1 MTMDDLV
8 NAAKFTVLIGKNG
21 AGKSTLLR
29 SLNAGTKP
37 HIKYIS
43 PERGGTLKYD
53 PNVDN
58 NMSSSEGWLKQTRQ
72 KNRFEQFR
80 QQSAAQFRNLET
92 AVLREIEKVA
102 ERRADPTYTFDAIL
116 GQINELLPAI
126 RMVRNDT
133 GGFSI
138 QTKLGQPLDEENLSS
153 GESELI
159 ALAIEVLV
167 FSRQSMANKVLLLDE
182 PDVHL
187 HPDLQQRFTA
197 FVESVAIAHDLR
209 VVIATHSTAII
220 GAFSKN
226 AQLQIVPISKRDQ
239 SDFVAFSR
247 SAVCEGILPIFGAHP
262 LSTAY
267 NRSPV
272 VLVEG
277 DDDRRVLEQIVR
289 SGGGRFALAP
299 CAVGTV
305 TELSQWEDWLNQ
317 FLPVLYDTPKAFS
330 LRDLDD
336 ATQADINDLD
346 HVCRIRLNCYAVE
359 NLLLSDQVLEAHG
372 FDAGSFRAALQ
383 ARVERFP
390 NHKYTEALQ
399 TLVADFENR
408 RTLNIKDVRNIIVAE
423 LGSNKPWE
431 VLLGQAIAANLAT
444 VNPARDS
451 IQNYLGSKAVTKLF
465 AQDSSAQTTSNSG
478 SNRRS

>member
-1 MTMDDLV
+1 MTIDDLV

-29 SLNAGTKP
+29 SLNAGDKP
-37 HIKYIS
+37 QVKYIS

-58 NMSSSEGWLKQTRQ
+58 NISSNEGWLKNTRQ
-72 KNRFEQFR
+72 TNRFEQFR

-102 ERRADPTYTFDAIL
+102 GKRADPTYTFDVIL
-116 GQINELLPAI
+116 EQINELLPAI
-126 RMVRNDT
+126 RMVRNDK

-138 QTKLGQPLDEENLSS
+138 QTKLGQSLDEASISS

-167 FSRQSMANKVLLLDE
+167 FSRQSMANKMLLLDE

-187 HPDLQQRFTA
+187 HPDLQQRFIA
-197 FVESVAIAHDLR
+197 FVESVAVAHNLR

-226 AQLQIVPISKRDQ
+226 ADLQIVPISKRDQ
-239 SDFVAFSR
+239 SDFAAFSR
-247 SAVCEGILPIFGAHP
+247 SKVCEEILPIFGAHP
-262 LSTAY
+262 LSTAF
-267 NRSPV
+267 NRSPI

-299 CAVGTV
+299 CVVGNV
-305 TELSQWEDWLNQ
+305 TELSEWEDWLNR

-336 ATQADINDLD
+336 ATQADISDLD
-346 HVCRIRLNCYAVE
+346 HVCRIRLNCYAIE

-372 FDAGSFRAALQ
+372 FNAESFRAALQ
-383 ARVERFP
+383 ARVDRIP
-390 NHKYTEALQ
+390 DHKYTEALKSLLANFQ
-399 TLVADFENR
+399 NR
-408 RTLNIKDVRNIIVAE
+408 RILNIKDVRNIVVAE

-431 VLLGQAIAANLAT
+431 VLLGQLIAANIGTANT
-444 VNPARDS
+444 NQHS
-451 IQNYLGSKAVTKLF
+451 IQSYLGPKAVTNLF
-465 AQDSSAQTTSNSG
+465 A
-478 SNRRS
+478 

>member
-8 NAAKFTVLIGKNG
+8 SAATFTVLIGKNG

-29 SLNAGTKP
+29 SLNAGEKP

-58 NMSSSEGWLKQTRQ
+58 NISSSDGWLKQTRQ
-72 KNRFEQFR
+72 TNRFEQFR

-102 ERRADPTYTFDAIL
+102 EKRADQTYTFDAIL
-116 GQINELLPAI
+116 EQINQLLPAI
-126 RMVRNDT
+126 RMVRNDK

-138 QTKLGQPLDEENLSS
+138 QTKSGQPLDEANISS
-153 GESELI
+153 GESEII

-167 FSRQSMANKVLLLDE
+167 FSRQSMANKILLLDE

-197 FVESVAIAHDLR
+197 FVESVAVEHNLR

-220 GAFSKN
+220 GAFSKS
-226 AQLQIVPISKRDQ
+226 ADLQIVPISRRDQ
-239 SDFVAFSR
+239 SDFATFSR
-247 SAVCEGILPIFGAHP
+247 SKVCEGILPIFGAHP
-262 LSTAY
+262 LSTTF

-277 DDDRRVLEQIVR
+277 DDDRRVLEQVVR

-299 CAVGTV
+299 CVVGSV
-305 TELSQWEDWLNQ
+305 TELQEWENWLNR
-317 FLPVLYDTPKAFS
+317 FLPVLYDAPKAFS

-336 ATQADINDLD
+336 CQQAEIDDLD
-346 HVCRIRLNCYAVE
+346 HVCRIRLNCYAIE
-359 NLLLSDQVLEAHG
+359 NLLLSDQVLEAHK
-372 FDAGSFRAALQ
+372 FDAESFKVTLQ
-383 ARVERFP
+383 ARVDRMP
-390 NHKYTEALQ
+390 NHKYTGALRA
-399 TLVADFENR
+399 LVADFENR
-408 RTLNIKDVRNIIVAE
+408 RIRNIKDVRNIIVAE

-431 VLLGQAIAANLAT
+431 VLLGQLIAANVAT
-444 VNPARDS
+444 ANSQEHS
-451 IQNYLGSKAVTKLF
+451 IQSYLGPKAVTNLF
-465 AQDSSAQTTSNSG
+465 V
-478 SNRRS
+478 

>member
-1 MTMDDLV
+1 MTIDDLV

-29 SLNAGTKP
+29 SLNAGDRP

-58 NMSSSEGWLKQTRQ
+58 NISSNEGWLKNTRQ
-72 KNRFEQFR
+72 TNRFEQFR

-102 ERRADPTYTFDAIL
+102 EKRADPTYTFDAIL
-116 GQINELLPAI
+116 EQINELLPAI
-126 RMVRNDT
+126 RMVRNDK

-138 QTKLGQPLDEENLSS
+138 QTKLGQPLDEANISS

-167 FSRQSMANKVLLLDE
+167 FSRQLMANKMLLLDE

-197 FVESVAIAHDLR
+197 FVELVAIAHDLR

-220 GAFSKN
+220 GAFSKD
-226 AQLQIVPISKRDQ
+226 ADLQVVPISKRDQ
-239 SDFVAFSR
+239 SDFPTFTR
-247 SAVCEGILPIFGAHP
+247 SEVCENLLPIFGAHP
-262 LSTAY
+262 LSTAF
-267 NRSPV
+267 NRSPI

-289 SGGGRFALAP
+289 SGGGRFALSP
-299 CAVGTV
+299 CVVGNV
-305 TELSQWEDWLNQ
+305 TELSEWEDWLNR

-330 LRDLDD
+330 LRDLD
-336 ATQADINDLD
+336 AAQQADINDLD

-359 NLLLSDQVLEAHG
+359 NLLLSDQLLEAHE
-372 FDAGSFRAALQ
+372 FDAESFRNALQ
-383 ARVERFP
+383 ARVDRMP
-390 NHKYTEALQ
+390 DHKYTEALRA
-399 TLVADFENR
+399 LVADFENR
-408 RTLNIKDVRNIIVAE
+408 RTRNIKDVRNIVVAE

-431 VLLGQAIAANLAT
+431 VLLGQSIAANVAT
-444 VNPARDS
+444 ANPCEHS
-451 IQNYLGSKAVTKLF
+451 IQSYLGPKAVTNLF
-465 AQDSSAQTTSNSG
+465 A
-478 SNRRS
+478 

>member
-1 MTMDDLV
+1 MTMDELV
-8 NAAKFTVLIGKNG
+8 KASKFTVLIGKNG

-29 SLNAGTKP
+29 TLNSGDKP

-58 NMSSSEGWLKQTRQ
+58 NISSSEGWLKNTRQ
-72 KNRFEQFR
+72 TNRFEQFR

-92 AVLREIEKVA
+92 AVLREIEKVP
-102 ERRADPTYTFDAIL
+102 EKRANLSYTFDAIL
-116 GQINELLPAI
+116 EQINELLPAI
-126 RMVRNDT
+126 RMVRNDK

-138 QTKLGQPLDEENLSS
+138 QTKLGHPLEEASISS

-167 FSRQSMANKVLLLDE
+167 FSRQSIANKVILLDE

-197 FVESVAIAHDLR
+197 FVESIAVAHDLR

-220 GAFSKN
+220 GAFSEG
-226 AQLQIVPISKRDQ
+226 ADLQIIPISMRDQ
-239 SDFVAFSR
+239 SEFSAFSR
-247 SAVCEGILPIFGAHP
+247 SNVCAEILPIFGAHP
-262 LSTAY
+262 LSTAF
-267 NRSPV
+267 NRSPI

-289 SGGGRFALAP
+289 SGGGKFAFTP
-299 CAVGTV
+299 CVVGSV
-305 TELSQWEDWLNQ
+305 TELSEWEDWLNR

-336 ATQADINDLD
+336 ATQSDINDLD
-346 HVCRIRLNCYAVE
+346 YVCRIRLNCYAIE
-359 NLLLSDQVLEAHG
+359 NLLLSDQVLETHG
-372 FDAGSFRAALQ
+372 FNAETFRAALQ
-383 ARVERFP
+383 ARVDSALD
-390 NHKYTEALQ
+390 HKYTAALIA
-399 TLVADFENR
+399 LIKDFDNR
-408 RTLNIKDVRNIIVAE
+408 RNLNIKDVRNILVAE

-431 VLLGQAIAANLAT
+431 VLIGQSIAASVVAVST
-444 VNPARDS
+444 SQHS
-451 IQNYLGSKAVTKLF
+451 IQSYLGPKAMKNLF
-465 AQDSSAQTTSNSG
+465 A
-478 SNRRS
+478 

>member
-1 MTMDDLV
+1 MTIDE
-8 NAAKFTVLIGKNG
+8 AIGATKFTVLIGKNG

-29 SLNAGTKP
+29 SLNAGQRP
-37 HIKYIS
+37 HVKYVS

-58 NMSSSEGWLKQTRQ
+58 NITSNESWLKDTRQ
-72 KNRFEQFR
+72 TNRFEQFR

-102 ERRADPTYTFDAIL
+102 AKRTDLTYTFDAIL
-116 GQINELLPAI
+116 EQVNGLLPAI
-126 RMVRNDT
+126 RMVRNEK

-138 QTKLGQPLDEENLSS
+138 QTKSGQPLDEGNISS

-167 FSRQSMANKVLLLDE
+167 FSRQSMANKILLLDE

-197 FVESVAIAHDLR
+197 FVEAVAVAHDFR

-220 GAFSKN
+220 GAFSKG
-226 AQLQIVPISKRDQ
+226 ADLQIVPISNRAQ

-247 SAVCEGILPIFGAHP
+247 SEVCEEILPIFGAHP
-262 LSTAY
+262 LSTAF
-267 NRSPV
+267 NRAPV

-277 DDDRRVLEQIVR
+277 DDDRRVLEQVVR
-289 SGGGRFALAP
+289 SGGGRFAFAP
-299 CAVGTV
+299 CVVGSV
-305 TELSQWEDWLNQ
+305 TELTEWEDWLNR
-317 FLPVLYDTPKAFS
+317 FLPVLYDVPKAFS

-336 ATQADINDLD
+336 AARADINDLD
-346 HVCRIRLNCYAVE
+346 HVVRIRLNCYAIE

-372 FDAGSFRAALQ
+372 FNAETFKAALQ
-383 ARVERFP
+383 ARVDRIP
-390 NHKYTEALQ
+390 DHKYTQALQ
-399 TLVADFENR
+399 ALVADFENR
-408 RTLNIKDVRNIIVAE
+408 RTLNVKDVRNIVVAE

-431 VLLGQAIAANLAT
+431 VLLGQSIAANAAAP
-444 VNPARDS
+444 NQDPHS
-451 IQNYLGSKAVTKLF
+451 MQSYLGQKALRSLF
-465 AQDSSAQTTSNSG
+465 Q
-478 SNRRS
+478 

>member
-1 MTMDDLV
+1 MTIDDLV

-29 SLNAGTKP
+29 TLNAGEKP

-58 NMSSSEGWLKQTRQ
+58 NISSSEGWLKQTRQ
-72 KNRFEQFR
+72 TNRFEQFR

-102 ERRADPTYTFDAIL
+102 DKRADPTYTFDAIL
-116 GQINELLPAI
+116 EQINELLPAI
-126 RMVRNDT
+126 RMVRNDRA
-133 GGFSI
+133 GFSI
-138 QTKLGQPLDEENLSS
+138 QTKLGQPLDEANISS

-167 FSRQSMANKVLLLDE
+167 FSRQSMANKMLLLDE

-197 FVESVAIAHDLR
+197 FVESVAVAHDLR

-226 AQLQIVPISKRDQ
+226 AELQIVPISKRDQ
-239 SDFVAFSR
+239 SDFPAFGR
-247 SAVCEGILPIFGAHP
+247 SGVCEEILPIFGAHP
-262 LSTAY
+262 LSTAF
-267 NRSPV
+267 NRSPI

-299 CAVGTV
+299 CVVGSV
-305 TELSQWEDWLNQ
+305 TELSQWEDWLDR

-336 ATQADINDLD
+336 ATQADISDLD
-346 HVCRIRLNCYAVE
+346 HVCRIRLNCYAIE

-372 FDAGSFRAALQ
+372 FDSESFRAALQ
-383 ARVERFP
+383 ARVDLIP
-390 NHKYTEALQ
+390 DHKYTEALRA
-399 TLVADFENR
+399 LVADFENR
-408 RTLNIKDVRNIIVAE
+408 RTLNIKDIRNIIVAE

-431 VLLGQAIAANLAT
+431 VLLGQSIAANVAT
-444 VNPARDS
+444 VNPNLNS
-451 IQNYLGSKAVTKLF
+451 IQSYLGPKAVTSLF
-465 AQDSSAQTTSNSG
+465 A
-478 SNRRS
+478 

>member
-8 NAAKFTVLIGKNG
+8 NKSRFTILIGKNG

-29 SLNAGTKP
+29 ALNAGNRP
-37 HIKYIS
+37 HIKYVS

-58 NMSSSEGWLKQTRQ
+58 NMSVNENWLKNTRQ
-72 KNRFEQFR
+72 TNRFEQFR

-102 ERRADPTYTFDAIL
+102 DKRADLAYTFEVIL
-116 GQINELLPAI
+116 EQINVLLPAI
-126 RMVRNDT
+126 KMVRNDK

-138 QTKLGQPLDEENLSS
+138 QTKSGQPLDEANISS

-167 FSRQSMANKVLLLDE
+167 FSRQLMPNKTLLLDE

-197 FVESVAIAHDLR
+197 FVEEVAVVHDLR

-220 GAFSKN
+220 GAFSKT
-226 AQLQIVPISKRDQ
+226 ADLQIVPITTRDQ
-239 SDFVAFSR
+239 SDFATFSR
-247 SAVCEGILPIFGAHP
+247 SGVCEEILPIFGVHP
-262 LSTAY
+262 LSTAF

-277 DDDRRVLEQIVR
+277 DDDRRVLEQVVR
-289 SGGGRFALAP
+289 SGAGKFAFAP
-299 CAVGTV
+299 CVVGNV
-305 TELSQWEDWLNQ
+305 NELSEWEDWLNR
-317 FLPVLYDTPKAFS
+317 FLPVLYDMPKAYS
-330 LRDLDD
+330 LRDLD
-336 ATQADINDLD
+336 AAQQADINDLD
-346 HVCRIRLNCYAVE
+346 HVCRIRLNCYAIE
-359 NLLLSDQVLEAHG
+359 NLLLSEQVLEAHG
-372 FDAGSFRAALQ
+372 FDAASFRRALQ
-383 ARVERFP
+383 ARVDSIP
-390 NHKYTEALQ
+390 DHKYAEALRA
-399 TLVADFENR
+399 LVADFERR
-408 RTLNIKDVRNIIVAE
+408 RTLNIKDVRNIVVAE

-431 VLLGQAIAANLAT
+431 VLVGQSIAANVAAANSNLNSVQT
-444 VNPARDS
+444 
-451 IQNYLGSKAVTKLF
+451 YLGRKAITSLF
-465 AQDSSAQTTSNSG
+465 S
-478 SNRRS
+478 

>member
-1 MTMDDLV
+1 MTMDELV
-8 NAAKFTVLIGKNG
+8 KAAKFTVLIGKNG

-29 SLNAGTKP
+29 TLNSGDKP

-53 PNVDN
+53 PSVDN
-58 NMSSSEGWLKQTRQ
+58 NISSSEGWLKNSRQT
-72 KNRFEQFR
+72 NRFEQFR

-92 AVLREIEKVA
+92 AVLREIEKVR
-102 ERRADPTYTFDAIL
+102 EKRENLSYTFDAIL
-116 GQINELLPAI
+116 EQINALLPAI
-126 RMVRNDT
+126 RMVRNDK

-138 QTKLGQPLDEENLSS
+138 QTKLGHPLEEASISS

-167 FSRQSMANKVLLLDE
+167 FSRQSIAGKVILLDE

-197 FVESVAIAHDLR
+197 FVESIAVAHDLR

-220 GAFSKN
+220 GAFSQG
-226 AQLQIVPISKRDQ
+226 ADVQIIPISKRDQ
-239 SDFVAFSR
+239 SEFSVFSR
-247 SAVCEGILPIFGAHP
+247 SNVCAEILPIFGAHP
-262 LSTAY
+262 LSTAF
-267 NRSPV
+267 NRSPI

-289 SGGGRFALAP
+289 SGGGKFALSP
-299 CAVGTV
+299 CVVGSV
-305 TELSQWEDWLNQ
+305 TELSEWEDWLNR

-336 ATQADINDLD
+336 ATQSDINDLD
-346 HVCRIRLNCYAVE
+346 HVCRIRLNCYAIE

-372 FDAGSFRAALQ
+372 FNAETFRAALQ
-383 ARVERFP
+383 ARVDSAP
-390 NHKYTEALQ
+390 DHKYTAALI
-399 TLVADFENR
+399 TLIKDFDNR
-408 RTLNIKDVRNIIVAE
+408 RTLNIKDVRNILVAE

-431 VLLGQAIAANLAT
+431 VLIGQSIAASVVAVST
-444 VNPARDS
+444 SQHS
-451 IQNYLGSKAVTKLF
+451 IQSYLGTKAVKNLF
-465 AQDSSAQTTSNSG
+465 G
-478 SNRRS
+478 

>member
-1 MTMDDLV
+1 MTIDDLV

-29 SLNAGTKP
+29 TLNAGEKP

-58 NMSSSEGWLKQTRQ
+58 NISSSEGWLKQTRQ
-72 KNRFEQFR
+72 TNRFEQFR

-102 ERRADPTYTFDAIL
+102 DKRADPTYTFDAIL
-116 GQINELLPAI
+116 EQINELLPAI
-126 RMVRNDT
+126 RMVRNDRA
-133 GGFSI
+133 G
-138 QTKLGQPLDEENLSS
+138 
-153 GESELI
+153 
-159 ALAIEVLV
+159 IEVLV
-167 FSRQSMANKVLLLDE
+167 FSRQSMANKMLLLDE

-197 FVESVAIAHDLR
+197 FVESVAVAHDLR

-226 AQLQIVPISKRDQ
+226 AELQIVPISKRDQ
-239 SDFVAFSR
+239 SDFPAFGR
-247 SAVCEGILPIFGAHP
+247 SGVCEEILPIFGAHP
-262 LSTAY
+262 LSTAF
-267 NRSPV
+267 NRSPI

-299 CAVGTV
+299 CVVGSV
-305 TELSQWEDWLNQ
+305 TELSQWEDWLDR

-336 ATQADINDLD
+336 ATQADISDLD
-346 HVCRIRLNCYAVE
+346 HVCRIRLNCYAIE

-372 FDAGSFRAALQ
+372 FDSESFRAALQ
-383 ARVERFP
+383 ARVDLIP
-390 NHKYTEALQ
+390 DHKYTEALRA
-399 TLVADFENR
+399 LVADFENR
-408 RTLNIKDVRNIIVAE
+408 RTLNIKDIRNIIVAE

-431 VLLGQAIAANLAT
+431 VLLGQSIAANVAT
-444 VNPARDS
+444 VNPNLNS
-451 IQNYLGSKAVTKLF
+451 IQSYLGPKAVTSLF
-465 AQDSSAQTTSNSG
+465 A
-478 SNRRS
+478 

>member
-1 MTMDDLV
+1 MTMDELV

-29 SLNAGTKP
+29 ALNAGARP
-37 HIKYIS
+37 HIKYVS

-58 NMSSSEGWLKQTRQ
+58 NISSNVNWLKDTRQ
-72 KNRFEQFR
+72 TNRFEQFR

-92 AVLREIEKVA
+92 AVLREIEKVPDK
-102 ERRADPTYTFDAIL
+102 RTDLTYTFDSIL
-116 GQINELLPAI
+116 EQINELLPAV
-126 RMVRNDT
+126 RMVRNDK

-138 QTKLGQPLDEENLSS
+138 QTKLGQSLDEANISS

-167 FSRQSMANKVLLLDE
+167 FSRQSMANKMILLDE

-220 GAFSKN
+220 GAFSKS
-226 AQLQIVPISKRDQ
+226 ADLQIVPISKRDQ
-239 SDFVAFSR
+239 SDFSAFTR
-247 SAVCEGILPIFGAHP
+247 SEVCEEILPIFGSHP
-262 LSTAY
+262 LSTAF
-267 NRSPV
+267 NKSPI

-289 SGGGRFALAP
+289 SGGGRFSLAP
-299 CAVGTV
+299 CVVGSV
-305 TELSQWEDWLNQ
+305 TDLSEWEDWLNR
-317 FLPVLYDTPKAFS
+317 FLPILYDAPKAFS

-336 ATQADINDLD
+336 ATQTDINDLD
-346 HVCRIRLNCYAVE
+346 HVCRIRLNCYAIE

-372 FDAGSFRAALQ
+372 FNAETFKAALQ
-383 ARVERFP
+383 ARVDRIP
-390 NHKYTEALQ
+390 DHKYSEPLKV
-399 TLVADFENR
+399 LVTDFANR
-408 RTLNIKDVRNIIVAE
+408 RTLNIKDVRNIVVAE

-431 VLLGQAIAANLAT
+431 VLIGQLIAANVAAT
-444 VNPARDS
+444 NPSEHS
-451 IQNYLGSKAVTKLF
+451 IQSYLGPKAVTNLF
-465 AQDSSAQTTSNSG
+465 A
-478 SNRRS
+478 

>member
-1 MTMDDLV
+1 MTMDELV

-29 SLNAGTKP
+29 KLNTGDRP
-37 HIKYIS
+37 HIKYVS

-58 NMSSSEGWLKQTRQ
+58 YIASNEAWLKETRQ
-72 KNRFEQFR
+72 TNRSEQFR

-92 AVLREIEKVA
+92 AVLREIEKVP
-102 ERRADPTYTFDAIL
+102 EKRADHAYTFDAIL
-116 GQINELLPAI
+116 ERINKLLPAI
-126 RMVRNDT
+126 RMIRNDK

-138 QTKLGQPLDEENLSS
+138 QTKVGQPLDEANISS

-167 FSRQSMANKVLLLDE
+167 FSRQTIANKIILLDE

-187 HPDLQQRFTA
+187 HPDLQQRFTE
-197 FVESVAIAHDLR
+197 FVESVAVEHDLR

-220 GAFSKN
+220 GAFSTS
-226 AQLQIVPISKRDQ
+226 ADLQIVPIAKRNQ
-239 SDFVAFSR
+239 TDFVAFSR
-247 SAVCEGILPIFGAHP
+247 SNVCEEILPIFGAHP
-262 LSTAY
+262 LSTAF
-267 NRSPV
+267 NRSPI

-289 SGGGRFALAP
+289 SGGGRFAFAP
-299 CAVGTV
+299 CVVGTV
-305 TELSQWEDWLNQ
+305 TELSEWEDWLNQ

-336 ATQADINDLD
+336 AIHADINDLD
-346 HVCRIRLNCYAVE
+346 HVCRIRLNCYAIE
-359 NLLLSDQVLEAHG
+359 NLLLSDQVLETHG
-372 FDAGSFRAALQ
+372 FNAETFRAALQ
-383 ARVERFP
+383 ARMARIPE
-390 NHKYTEALQ
+390 HKYTAALKV
-399 TLVADFENR
+399 LVDAFENR
-408 RTLNIKDVRNIIVAE
+408 RTLNIKDVRNIVVAE

-431 VLLGQAIAANLAT
+431 VLVGQSIADNIAT
-444 VNPARDS
+444 VNMSQHS
-451 IQNYLGSKAVTKLF
+451 IQYYLGPKAVTNLF
-465 AQDSSAQTTSNSG
+465 G
-478 SNRRS
+478 